1 MTEVPELMTRRE
13 VAALLRVSQACL
25 CRWARA
31 GVGPRCLW
39 LSPTVPRYRREDILA
54 FLAQAG
60 AA

>member
-1 MTEVPELMTRRE
+1 MAELTELMTRRE
-13 VAALLRVSQACL
+13 VAGVLRVSQACL

-39 LSPTVPRYRREDILA
+39 LSPTVPRYRREDVLA
-54 FLAQAG
+54 FLAQA